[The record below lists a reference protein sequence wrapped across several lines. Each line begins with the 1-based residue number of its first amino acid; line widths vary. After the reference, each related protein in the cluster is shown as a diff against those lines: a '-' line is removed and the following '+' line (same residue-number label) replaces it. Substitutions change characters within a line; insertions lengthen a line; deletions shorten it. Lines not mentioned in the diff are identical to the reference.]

1 MVDPAGLKP
10 ALRGLKGR
18 CSVTRAP
25 DRKEMAVAEGLEPS
39 ITGLTIR
46 RLTNLATPQK
56 NWLRE
61 QESNLR
67 WLAYETNE
75 LPLLYSRNVWMRRR
89 ELNSHQLVYKT
100 SALDPIE
107 LRRKNLVDWEGVK
120 PSREVC
126 RTSMLSVTS
135 PARNFGS
142 PRRS

>member
-1 MVDPAGLKP
+1 MAEGFEPSVAGLTV
-10 ALRGLKGR
+10 R
-18 CSVTRAP
+18 CLAS
-25 DRKEMAVAEGLEPS
+25 
-39 ITGLTIR
+39 
-46 RLTNLATPQK
+46 LATPQK

-89 ELNSHQLVYKT
+89 DSNSHSLVYKT
-100 SALDPIE
+100 STLVQLSYAAG
-107 LRRKNLVDWEGVK
+107 NLVDWEGVK

-135 PARNFGS
+135 PARKRFWKPAEELNLVPFRPALRRFGLEDRCRERG
-142 PRRS
+142 PRLDGA

>member
-25 DRKEMAVAEGLEPS
+25 DRNMAVAEGLEPS
-39 ITGLTIR
+39 ITGLAVR

-56 NWLRE
+56 K
-61 QESNLR
+61 
-67 WLAYETNE
+67 
-75 LPLLYSRNVWMRRR
+75 WMRRR

-107 LRRKNLVDWEGVK
+107 LRRKNLVDREGLK
-120 PSREVC
+120 PSQEVC
-126 RTSMLSVTS
+126 RTSMLSLHHQPET
-135 PARNFGS
+135 FGGCGWS
-142 PRRS
+142 